1 MEGELTEGVGEQ
13 KPTLPEQNTLSN
25 PVARELPAPLAL
37 FLSLGSASKKPMV
50 KKILSG
56 GGHLEVGI
64 PHLTYNQHQ
73 R

>member
-37 FLSLGSASKKPMV
+37 FLSLGFASKKPMV
-50 KKILSG
+50 KKNPFR

>member
-37 FLSLGSASKKPMV
+37 FLSLGFASKKPMV

-56 GGHLEVGI
+56 GGAFGSWHTPFNI
-64 PHLTYNQHQ
+64 
-73 R
+73 